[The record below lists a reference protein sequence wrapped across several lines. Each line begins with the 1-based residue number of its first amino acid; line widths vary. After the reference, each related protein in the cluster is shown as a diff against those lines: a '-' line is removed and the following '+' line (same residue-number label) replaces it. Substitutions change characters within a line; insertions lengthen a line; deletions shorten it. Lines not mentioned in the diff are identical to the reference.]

1 MALFFLLIGLEV
13 KRELL
18 DGHLSKPS
26 QVVLP
31 GAAAIGGMVVP
42 ALIYWALNKDN
53 PAALGGWAIPMA
65 TDIAFALG
73 VLALLGKR
81 VPVSLKLFLMTLAII
96 DDLGAIIVIAIFY
109 SGELSSASLAGAG
122 ACLVALIA
130 MNRLGV
136 VKLGPYLI
144 IGLILWV
151 CVLKSGV
158 HATLAGVTLAFCIPL
173 RTKNA
178 EPSPLLGL
186 EHALHPWVA
195 YGILPLFAFANAGV
209 SLAGVNL
216 ESFTHHVPMGI
227 AAGLLVGKTVG
238 VFGLT
243 WLAVKTGLAA
253 LPTGANWGQVMGV
266 AILCGIGFTM
276 SLFIGG
282 LAFHDGAAATQVQL
296 GVIGGSLLSIVA
308 GALDM
313 KIRDLLRASASA
325 AVLSAMLSTAAFAQE
340 EPAPADDVNTVDT
353 IVVTVNK
360 REQNLQDV
368 PATVTALSG
377 ELMQDAGVKDIKD
390 LQILTPGLTVTSTS
404 NETVTTARIRGVGTV
419 GDNPGLE
426 SSVGIVIDGVYRP
439 RNG

>member
-1 MALFFLLIGLEV
+1 MPLRSTFTRFFQLEAASGLLLIAAAALALIINNSPLSSFYNSFLEVPVAVQIGALQIAKPSLLWINDGLMALFFLLIGLEV

-109 SGELSSASLAGAG
+109 SGDLSTASLAGAG

-178 EPSPLLGL
+178 EPSPLLSL

-209 SLAGVNL
+209 PLAGVNL

-276 SLFIGG
+276 SLFVGS
-282 LAFHDGAAATQVQL
+282 LAFVPGSSEYAGMDRMGILTGSILAAL
-296 GVIGGSLLSIVA
+296 IGYAVTA
-308 GALDM
+308 M
-313 KIRDLLRASASA
+313 ASRK
-325 AVLSAMLSTAAFAQE
+325 Q
-340 EPAPADDVNTVDT
+340 
-353 IVVTVNK
+353 VTVN
-360 REQNLQDV
+360 
-368 PATVTALSG
+368 A
-377 ELMQDAGVKDIKD
+377 
-390 LQILTPGLTVTSTS
+390 
-404 NETVTTARIRGVGTV
+404 
-419 GDNPGLE
+419 
-426 SSVGIVIDGVYRP
+426 
-439 RNG
+439 

>member
-1 MALFFLLIGLEV
+1 MPLRSTFTRFFQLEAASGLLLIAAAVLALIINNSPLSWLYNGLLDTPVVAQIGALKIAKPLLLWINDGLMALFFLLIGLEV

-18 DGHLSKPS
+18 EGHLSKPS

-42 ALIYWALNKDN
+42 ALIYWFLNKDN
-53 PAALGGWAIPMA
+53 PAALGGCEIPMA

-109 SGELSSASLAGAG
+109 SHELSTLSLMLAA

-136 VKLGPYLI
+136 VKLGPYMI
-144 IGLILWV
+144 VGLILWV

-195 YGILPLFAFANAGV
+195 FGILPLFAFANAGV

-227 AAGLLVGKTVG
+227 AAGLLLGKTVG

-243 WLAVKTGLAA
+243 WLSVKIGIAA
-253 LPTGANWGQVMGV
+253 LPTGANWGQVFGV

-276 SLFIGG
+276 SLFVGS
-282 LAFHDGAAATQVQL
+282 LAFIPGASEYAGMDRMGILTGSILAALL
-296 GVIGGSLLSIVA
+296 GYA
-308 GALDM
+308 
-313 KIRDLLRASASA
+313 
-325 AVLSAMLSTAAFAQE
+325 
-340 EPAPADDVNTVDT
+340 
-353 IVVTVNK
+353 
-360 REQNLQDV
+360 
-368 PATVTALSG
+368 VTAMASG
-377 ELMQDAGVKDIKD
+377 KNSAVIK
-390 LQILTPGLTVTSTS
+390 
-404 NETVTTARIRGVGTV
+404 
-419 GDNPGLE
+419 
-426 SSVGIVIDGVYRP
+426 
-439 RNG
+439 

>member
-1 MALFFLLIGLEV
+1 LPLRSTFTRFFQLEAASGLLLIAAAALALIINNSPLSHLYASFLDVPVVAQIGALKIAKPALLWINDGLMALFFLLIGLEV

-18 DGHLSKPS
+18 DGQLSKPS

-109 SGELSSASLAGAG
+109 STDLSGASLAGAA
-122 ACLVALIA
+122 ACLIALIA

-136 VKLGPYLI
+136 VKLGPYMI
-144 IGLILWV
+144 VGLILWV

-178 EPSPLLGL
+178 EPSPLLTL

-195 YGILPLFAFANAGV
+195 YAILPLFAFANAGV

-227 AAGLLVGKTVG
+227 AAGLLLGKTVG
-238 VFGLT
+238 VLGFT
-243 WLAVKTGLAA
+243 WVMVKTGLAA
-253 LPTGANWGQVMGV
+253 LPAGANWGQVLGV
-266 AILCGIGFTM
+266 AVLCGIGFTM
-276 SLFIGG
+276 SLFVGS
-282 LAFHDGAAATQVQL
+282 LAFVPGSSEYAGMDRMGILTGSILAAL
-296 GVIGGSLLSIVA
+296 IGYA
-308 GALDM
+308 
-313 KIRDLLRASASA
+313 
-325 AVLSAMLSTAAFAQE
+325 
-340 EPAPADDVNTVDT
+340 
-353 IVVTVNK
+353 
-360 REQNLQDV
+360 
-368 PATVTALSG
+368 VTAMASRKQALV
-377 ELMQDAGVKDIKD
+377 QA
-390 LQILTPGLTVTSTS
+390 
-404 NETVTTARIRGVGTV
+404 
-419 GDNPGLE
+419 
-426 SSVGIVIDGVYRP
+426 
-439 RNG
+439 

>member
-1 MALFFLLIGLEV
+1 MPLRSTFTRFFQLEAASGLLLIAAAALALIINNSPLSSFYSSFLEVPVAVQIGALQIAKPSLLWINDGLMALFFLLIGLEV

-253 LPTGANWGQVMGV
+253 LPTDANWGQVMGV

-276 SLFIGG
+276 SLFVGS
-282 LAFHDGAAATQVQL
+282 LAFLPGSSEYAGMDRMGILTGSILAAL
-296 GVIGGSLLSIVA
+296 IGYAVTA
-308 GALDM
+308 M
-313 KIRDLLRASASA
+313 ASRK
-325 AVLSAMLSTAAFAQE
+325 Q
-340 EPAPADDVNTVDT
+340 
-353 IVVTVNK
+353 VTVN
-360 REQNLQDV
+360 
-368 PATVTALSG
+368 A
-377 ELMQDAGVKDIKD
+377 
-390 LQILTPGLTVTSTS
+390 
-404 NETVTTARIRGVGTV
+404 
-419 GDNPGLE
+419 
-426 SSVGIVIDGVYRP
+426 
-439 RNG
+439 